1 MPGPLVLAAP
11 AAITKFA
18 APAATATVVKAG
30 GIPLVAKILAAL
42 GITSVA
48 ANELKKSAQNRAL
61 MKSIYDQGLGSPTG
75 GFGYG
80 TGFGPGMFG
89 PTSGY
94 QALIGYS
101 NQMSDAQRDQM
112 IKNLNA
118 IEPFTDR
125 AKKRDFERTMA
136 AARFRTQLGTQQGLT
151 LQGQRGAQALAQD
164 AQRAA
169 GTALV
174 SNYQFQ

>member
-1 MPGPLVLAAP
+1 MPAPIVAAGAPLVKAG
-11 AAITKFA
+11 I
-18 APAATATVVKAG
+18 VKAG

-42 GITSVA
+42 GIGTFA
-48 ANELKKSAQNRAL
+48 ANEMKKSAQNRAFAKA
-61 MKSIYDQGLGSPTG
+61 MYDQGLGSPTG

-94 QALIGYS
+94 QALIGYT
-101 NQMSDAQRDQM
+101 NQMSDAQRNQM

-118 IEPFTDR
+118 IDPFTDR
-125 AKKRDFERTMA
+125 AKRRDFERNMA
-136 AARFRTQLGTQQGLT
+136 AASFRTQLGTQQGLT

>member
-1 MPGPLVLAAP
+1 
-11 AAITKFA
+11 
-18 APAATATVVKAG
+18 
-30 GIPLVAKILAAL
+30 
-42 GITSVA
+42 
-48 ANELKKSAQNRAL
+48 
-61 MKSIYDQGLGSPTG
+61 
-75 GFGYG
+75 
-80 TGFGPGMFG
+80 MFG

-94 QALIGYS
+94 QALIGYT
-101 NQMSDAQRDQM
+101 NQMSDQQRNAM
-112 IKNLNA
+112 IKNLSA

-125 AKKRDFERTMA
+125 AKRRDFERNMA